1 MERVKGSIIIDH
13 SGDVVI
19 LSRLD
24 IQADMQQ
31 DGSIP
36 TYDVGTY
43 LRSRNSVVG
52 SRWAG
57 STYRVVCH
65 VDDMLRLLEQTGLD
79 IRTPANDATQESPEI
94 IRLRE
99 QNARLEARL
108 KLIEAEKLASVK

>member
-1 MERVKGSIIIDH
+1 MERVKGSIIVDQ

-52 SRWAG
+52 SRWTG
-57 STYRVVCH
+57 SQYRIVCH
-65 VDDMLRLLEQTGLD
+65 AEDMLRLLEASGLD
-79 IRTPANDATQESPEI
+79 IKTPAIQDSQEHPEI
-94 IRLRE
+94 VRLRQ
-99 QNARLEARL
+99 QNEHLAARLRD
-108 KLIEAEKLASVK
+108 IEIGKLAAVK